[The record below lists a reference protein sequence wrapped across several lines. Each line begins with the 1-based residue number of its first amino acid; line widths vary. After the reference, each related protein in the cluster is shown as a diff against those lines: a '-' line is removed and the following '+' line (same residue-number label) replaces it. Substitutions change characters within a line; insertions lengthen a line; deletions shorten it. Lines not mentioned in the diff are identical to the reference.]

1 MLTPSGPTPQGVFFF
16 SLKALTLYK
25 EFSII
30 VVSQPKAPQEA
41 KQMTQTQ
48 TQFLTKCGFKL
59 SGKSEAEL
67 QDLYN
72 NTVASHKRLT
82 EAATKVRRQK
92 S

>member
-1 MLTPSGPTPQGVFFF
+1 
-16 SLKALTLYK
+16 
-25 EFSII
+25 
-30 VVSQPKAPQEA
+30 
-41 KQMTQTQ
+41 MTQTQ